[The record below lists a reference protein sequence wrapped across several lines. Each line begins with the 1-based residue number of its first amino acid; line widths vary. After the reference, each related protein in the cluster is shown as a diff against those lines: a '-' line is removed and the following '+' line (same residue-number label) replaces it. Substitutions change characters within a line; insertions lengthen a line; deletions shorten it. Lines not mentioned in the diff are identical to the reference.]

1 MKKTNEFG
9 EHKTKPKFF
18 FLLISSPTSSCLC
31 LLPFKGNIWVK
42 NDTQAG
48 SMNSSDLVHEI
59 LLDGV
64 KQSQLYPSKTAL

>member
-1 MKKTNEFG
+1 
-9 EHKTKPKFF
+9 
-18 FLLISSPTSSCLC
+18 

-48 SMNSSDLVHEI
+48 SMNSSDLEPKMP
-59 LLDGV
+59 LDAV

>member
-9 EHKTKPKFF
+9 EHKTKPKKKF
-18 FLLISSPTSSCLC
+18 LISSPTSSCLC

-48 SMNSSDLVHEI
+48 SMNSSDLVPKI
-59 LLDGV
+59 LLDAV